1 MSPVAAFDPPMGKV
15 LIFGMAP
22 DYKSVQTWTWDG
34 SWHQLQPATSPTPRF
49 STAMAFDVNSGHM
62 ILFGGHAGPGD
73 SRYLGDTWSW
83 DGTNWA
89 ELKPAVSPSAR
100 QNPGMV
106 SVPDGALLYGG
117 TQPGPY
123 NTETWFWDGK
133 VWRQILTAHT
143 LPADTTEISESQGGI
158 LALVAPNGSKSCQ
171 TFELSHGDWAAK

>member
-49 STAMAFDVNSGHM
+49 STGMAFDVNSRHM
-62 ILFGGHAGPGD
+62 ILFGGHAGPGE
-73 SRYLGDTWSW
+73 SGYLGDTWSW
-83 DGTNWA
+83 DGTNWT

-100 QNPGMV
+100 QNPGMA
-106 SVPDGALLYGG
+106 SAPDGALLYGG

-133 VWRQILTAHT
+133 VWRQILTAQT

-171 TFELSHGDWAAK
+171 TFELSQGDWAAK